1 MSGLRSV
8 RVRIL
13 ASILLVTAL
22 GMTLA
27 GGAAFLVQRNRAL
40 SQIDSKLSETV
51 QGLQSVAEEDSGS
64 GVPTTVR
71 EFMTAAMQRVLPDTH
86 ESIVGIIDGRATM
99 LPSADLDFRLDRD
112 SAFIK
117 RVVNDA
123 NASRVVMGTSDSRVG
138 ELRYVIIPVRIGD
151 DTSRG
156 LYVAAYSLNAEL
168 AEIRDGLTIYFV
180 VAALALVAVG
190 LVGWFVAGRL
200 LRPIRSLR
208 ETAARI
214 SSTDLAE
221 RITVVGADD
230 VSELTVTVND
240 MLDRLDEAFTGQ
252 RLLLDDVG
260 HELKTPI
267 TILRGHLELIE
278 PDSPEDVRAT
288 RDLVLDELD
297 RMSGLVQGIALLA
310 KTRIPDFVRSEPMD
324 VAELANA
331 VFAKASALSSE
342 GVWSLAAAAAGP
354 VVADPA
360 LCTQAWLQ
368 LAENAV
374 KYSPRGSTIVIGS
387 TARGGDEVELWVR
400 DQGRGVEREQ
410 LVTIFQRFARAGGER
425 GVDGAGLGLSIVQ
438 AIAEAHGGRAF
449 AESELGVGS
458 RFVILIPRAGPKR
471 KG

>member
-156 LYVAAYSLNAEL
+156 LYVAAYSLDAEL

-342 GVWSLAAAAAGP
+342 REWSLDASAAGT

-360 LCTQAWLQ
+360 RITQAWLQ

>member
-1 MSGLRSV
+1 
-8 RVRIL
+8 
-13 ASILLVTAL
+13 
-22 GMTLA
+22 
-27 GGAAFLVQRNRAL
+27 
-40 SQIDSKLSETV
+40 
-51 QGLQSVAEEDSGS
+51 
-64 GVPTTVR
+64 
-71 EFMTAAMQRVLPDTH
+71 
-86 ESIVGIIDGRATM
+86 
-99 LPSADLDFRLDRD
+99 
-112 SAFIK
+112 
-117 RVVNDA
+117 
-123 NASRVVMGTSDSRVG
+123 VG

-342 GVWSLAAAAAGP
+342 REWSLDASAAGT

-360 LCTQAWLQ
+360 RITQAWLQ